1 MRAREAYRLIVRRG
15 GKMPALIASHDRV
28 DHVEIVEVD
37 SGEVV
42 LYWDCPASR
51 ATQLVRMLR
60 QELTQ
65 MEAADFLDRWI
76 AVGD

>member
-15 GKMPALIASHDRV
+15 GRMPALIASHDRV

-42 LYWDCPASR
+42 LYWDCPAPR
-51 ATQLVRMLR
+51 ARQLVRMLR
-60 QELTQ
+60 EELFE
-65 MEAADFLDRWI
+65 MDAEEFIDRWI
-76 AVGD
+76 AVSD